1 MKSGVLTNV
10 AIDEELD
17 ALMDQIALDNTI
29 PLEEWPDVLEY
40 MLKRLDHIAYNSFPL
55 PRPPPPLLA
64 PRPPISISRESTILV
79 QPPEEQD
86 SQAPPN
92 EETPTENHH
101 DSTTTIADP
110 TVDVKVEATQP
121 DDATIQVPESLPST
135 QSTTIPST
143 QLLTDGI
150 TNHLNNGNNNHNNT
164 DGGEKFL
171 PPALLTSLTTLTTLL
186 TTNFTHAPPHTIQ
199 RFAELLLKPTKH
211 YRSLAKFLRACHR
224 VVSVASGIDK
234 FPLPV
239 SHDGAHAPSNA
250 IPIGSG
256 LVNDNDEASG
266 ATLTPIPWASAREY
280 VANQNGDAAGSPV
293 SDEGVAG
300 LIAGAGAGGE
310 EGGISQ
316 GELLR
321 KEQEAGVVP
330 LSQAGGS
337 LEGSGSTPG
346 EASGVIVGGPP
357 ELDATDV
364 GPQPEGTVFG
374 EKVVGE
380 EEKGD
385 AMDVDEK
392 VEEKKDEEGAA

>member
-1 MKSGVLTNV
+1 MKS
-10 AIDEELD
+10 DEELD
-17 ALMDQIALDNTI
+17 ALVNQIALDNTI

-55 PRPPPPLLA
+55 PKPPPLLA
-64 PRPPISISRESTILV
+64 PRPPISISRESTVLV

-86 SQAPPN
+86 SQGPPN
-92 EETPTENHH
+92 ANSNSLTEAATENHE
-101 DSTTTIADP
+101 STTTIEDP
-110 TVDVKVEATQP
+110 TIDVEATQP
-121 DDATIQVPESLPST
+121 DATIQVPASQEATQSLPST

-143 QLLTDGI
+143 QILTDGVA
-150 TNHLNNGNNNHNNT
+150 NHVNST
-164 DGGEKFL
+164 DGEKFM
-171 PPALLTSLTTLTTLL
+171 PPALLTSLTNLTNLL
-186 TTNFTHAPPHTIQ
+186 STTFTNAPPHTIQ

-300 LIAGAGAGGE
+300 LIAGTGE
-310 EGGISQ
+310 EGISQ

-330 LSQAGGS
+330 LSQAGGP
-337 LEGSGSTPG
+337 LEGSGNTPG
-346 EASGVIVGGPP
+346 EATGVHVGGPP
-357 ELDATDV
+357 ELDAADV

-374 EKVVGE
+374 EKPA
-380 EEKGD
+380 EEKLGD

-392 VEEKKDEEGAA
+392 VEEKKEDA